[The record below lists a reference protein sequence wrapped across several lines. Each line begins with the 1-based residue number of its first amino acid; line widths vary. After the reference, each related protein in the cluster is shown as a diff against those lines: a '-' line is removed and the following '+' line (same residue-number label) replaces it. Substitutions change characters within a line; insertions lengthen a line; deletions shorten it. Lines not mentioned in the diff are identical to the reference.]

1 MNISNIENGEQLTFD
16 INGNVAFVNAI
27 RRTILSQIPCVCF
40 ITSPEKD
47 NNLIIEK
54 NTCGLN
60 NEIIKQRFSNIPV
73 YLKEHD
79 EMILSNLEVQLN
91 KKNDT
96 TSLMDVTTEHFK
108 IYDKTSE
115 QFLSDTDVKKIFPP
129 NQITKE
135 YILICKLKPTFSDTI
150 HGEEI
155 SCKSTLSIS
164 NASNLGCYNVAHT
177 CMYRF
182 NKDVARQ
189 EATWEEKK
197 STIITETDSEAI
209 IANKRKNW
217 MLGEGTKITI
227 PNSFKFTL
235 ETLGVYSNLDIVNT
249 AISILINQ
257 FQMFIETTN
266 YTITRTSTIMK
277 NGFDIEIEQ
286 DYSFGYI
293 IQYMMLGNFGEREK
307 LLSYVGFKKIH
318 PHDKTS
324 VLKVAFI
331 SDDSNEETL
340 ISLIRRCCELTIVEL
355 NNLNSQ
361 FV

>member
-1 MNISNIENGEQLTFD
+1 MNIKNIENRDQLTFD
-16 INGNVAFVNAI
+16 MNCNVAFVNAI
-27 RRTILSQIPCVCF
+27 RRTILSKIGCVCF

-73 YLKEHD
+73 FLKDLD
-79 EMILSNLEVQLN
+79 ETILRNLEVQLN

-115 QFLSDTDVKKIFPP
+115 QFLSDADVRNIFPP
-129 NQITKE
+129 NQITKD
-135 YILICKLKPTFSDTI
+135 YILICKLKPKISDTI
-150 HGEEI
+150 IGEEI
-155 SCKSTLSIS
+155 NCKSTLSIS

-182 NKDVARQ
+182 NKDVVRQ
-189 EATWEEKK
+189 EAIWQETK
-197 STIITETDSEAI
+197 STIITETDSDTI
-209 IANKRKNW
+209 IADKKKNW
-217 MLGEGTKITI
+217 MLGDGTKITV

-235 ETLGVYSNLDIVNT
+235 ETVGVYSNIEIVSA
-249 AISILINQ
+249 AISILIDQ
-257 FQMFIETTN
+257 FKQFIETTN

-277 NGFDIEIEQ
+277 NGYDIEIEQ

-293 IQYMMLGNFGEREK
+293 IQYMMLGNFLEKEK
-307 LLSYVGFKKIH
+307 LLSYVGFKKVH
-318 PHDKTS
+318 PHDITS

-331 SDDSNEETL
+331 SDESNEETL
-340 ISLIRRCCELTIVEL
+340 ISLIRRCCELTITEL
-355 NNLNSQ
+355 NNLNSH